1 MKQNTQLALRRTIL
15 ATSLIMPIALMSH
28 STPIMAE
35 DSESMSYSPKYKQF
49 EPPAEKI
56 PKYFAMDKNVVNFN
70 GEGKAK
76 FLAVDFKFMSY
87 YPQLVEVEM
96 EHLRPILKNNIDRV
110 LRNQSFSKLNT
121 PDGPDELRAEILKE
135 ARTILEEHRLFPDL
149 LEDVYLER
157 FVMQ

>member
-1 MKQNTQLALRRTIL
+1 MKQTARRALHRAII
-15 ATSLIMPIALMSH
+15 ATSLMTPIALMGH
-28 STPIMAE
+28 STAALAE
-35 DSESMSYSPKYKQF
+35 DSEPMSYSPKYKQF
-49 EPPAEKI
+49 EPPAEKV

-70 GEGKAK
+70 GEGQAK

-121 PDGPDELRAEILKE
+121 PDGPDELRKEILKE
-135 ARTILEEHRLFPDL
+135 AKAILEEHRLFPDL

>member
-1 MKQNTQLALRRTIL
+1 MKKTAQRTLRTAII
-15 ATSLIMPIALMSH
+15 ATSLMAPLALMGA
-28 STPIMAE
+28 STTAFAE
-35 DSESMSYSPKYKQF
+35 DSETMSYSPKYKQF
-49 EPPAEKI
+49 EPPAEKV

-87 YPQLVEVEM
+87 YPQLVEIEM

-110 LRNQSFSKLNT
+110 LRSQTYSKLDT
-121 PDGPDELRAEILKE
+121 PNGPDELREEILKE
-135 ARTILEEHRLFPDL
+135 AKAILEEHRLFPDL